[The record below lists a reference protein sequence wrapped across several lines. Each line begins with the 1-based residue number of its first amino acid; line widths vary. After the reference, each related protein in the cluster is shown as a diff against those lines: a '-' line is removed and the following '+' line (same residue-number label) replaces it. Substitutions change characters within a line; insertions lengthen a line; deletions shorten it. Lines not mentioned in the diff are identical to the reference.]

1 MELNR
6 VTIASLILAIFMA
19 SAVLLINDPDPTT
32 YNHILISEQIINKGA
47 NFCLSCP

>member
-1 MELNR
+1 MKLNS

-19 SAVLLINDPDPTT
+19 SAVLLINDPDPST
-32 YNHILISEQIINKGA
+32 YNHALITEQIISKGA